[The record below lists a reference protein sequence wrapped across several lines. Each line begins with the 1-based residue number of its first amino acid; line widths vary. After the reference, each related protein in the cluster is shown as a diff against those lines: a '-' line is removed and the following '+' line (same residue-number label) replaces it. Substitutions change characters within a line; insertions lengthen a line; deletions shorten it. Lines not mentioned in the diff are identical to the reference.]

1 MDELKTLLQQSAALS
16 GLGFDAGPEMTQQE
30 REQAKADFY
39 NASEGDMHESDGYDC
54 RICRN
59 KGYISQ
65 VVQNELYGYWHEQL
79 SPCKCWRVRSA
90 INKLARSGLKNAVK
104 AYSFDRYET
113 PDAWQ
118 KHIKDTAM
126 RFCNDRENNWF
137 YIGGQSGAGKTHI
150 CTAIAVHYIRQG
162 MEAKYMLW
170 RDEIVRIKALVND
183 PAQYGAIMQ
192 ELKAV
197 PVLYIDDLFKVGES
211 ADRQA
216 RPTAGDVNAAFEIIN
231 HRYSNPCLVTIISSE
246 KTLPEL
252 LDIDE
257 ATAGRIAERSKAG
270 GYCVNLKKDSKR
282 NWRLRGLE
290 EV

>member
-1 MDELKTLLQQSAALS
+1 MDDLKTLLQQSAALS
-16 GLGFDAGPEMTQQE
+16 GLGYDGKELTQQE
-30 REQAKADFY
+30 HEQLKADFY

-54 RICRN
+54 RLCRN
-59 KGYISQ
+59 KGYISH
-65 VVQNELYGYWHEQL
+65 VVKNEMYGYFCEQL
-79 SPCKCWRVRSA
+79 SPCKCWKVRSA

-104 AYSFDRYET
+104 AYTFDKYET

-118 KHIKDTAM
+118 QYIKDTAM
-126 RFCNDRENNWF
+126 RFCQDQQNHWF

-162 MEAKYMLW
+162 MEARYMLW

-183 PAQYGAIMQ
+183 QAEYTKIMQ
-192 ELKAV
+192 DLKTV
-197 PVLYIDDLFKVGES
+197 PVLYIDDLFKTGES
-211 ADRQA
+211 HDKQA
-216 RPTAGDVNAAFEIIN
+216 RPTTGDINAAFEIIN
-231 HRYSNPCLVTIISSE
+231 HRYANPGLVTIISSE

-252 LDIDE
+252 LEIDE

-282 NWRLRGLE
+282 NWRLRGLD

>member
-1 MDELKTLLQQSAALS
+1 MDDLKTLLQQSESLS
-16 GLGFDAGPEMTQQE
+16 GLGSDGSEMTQQE
-30 REQAKADFY
+30 REQLKADFY
-39 NASEGDMHESDGYDC
+39 NASEGDMNESDGYDC

-59 KGYISQ
+59 KGYISE
-65 VVQNELYGYWHEQL
+65 VVQNAMYGYFCEQL
-79 SPCKCWRVRSA
+79 KPCKCWKVRSA

-104 AYSFDRYET
+104 AYTFDKYET

-118 KHIKDTAM
+118 KHIKETAL
-126 RFCNDRENNWF
+126 RFCQDQQNHWF

-162 MEAKYMLW
+162 MEARYMLW
-170 RDEIVRIKALVND
+170 RDEIVRIKALVNEQ
-183 PAQYGAIMQ
+183 AEYTKIMQ
-192 ELKAV
+192 ELKTV

-211 ADRQA
+211 HDKQA
-216 RPTAGDVNAAFEIIN
+216 RPTTGDINAAFEIIN
-231 HRYSNPCLVTIISSE
+231 HRYSNPGLVTIISSE

-252 LDIDE
+252 LEIDE

-282 NWRLRGLE
+282 NWRLRGLD

>member
-1 MDELKTLLQQSAALS
+1 MDDLKTLLQNSAGLS
-16 GLGFDAGPEMTQQE
+16 GLSSDGVEMTQEE

-59 KGYISQ
+59 KGYISH
-65 VVQNELYGYWHEQL
+65 VVKNELYGYHCEQL
-79 SPCKCWRVRSA
+79 TPCKCWKVRSA
-90 INKLARSGLKNAVK
+90 INKLARSGLQNAVK
-104 AYSFDRYET
+104 ACTFDKYET

-118 KHIKDTAM
+118 KYIKETAM
-126 RFCNDRENNWF
+126 RFCQDQQNHWF

-162 MEAKYMLW
+162 VEAKYMLW
-170 RDEIVRIKALVND
+170 RDEIVRIKALVNEQ
-183 PAQYGAIMQ
+183 AEYTKIMQ
-192 ELKAV
+192 ELKTV

-211 ADRQA
+211 HDKQA
-216 RPTAGDVNAAFEIIN
+216 RPTAGDINVAFEIIN
-231 HRYSNPCLVTIISSE
+231 HRYANPGLVTIISSE

-252 LDIDE
+252 LEIDE

-282 NWRLRGLE
+282 NWRLRGLD